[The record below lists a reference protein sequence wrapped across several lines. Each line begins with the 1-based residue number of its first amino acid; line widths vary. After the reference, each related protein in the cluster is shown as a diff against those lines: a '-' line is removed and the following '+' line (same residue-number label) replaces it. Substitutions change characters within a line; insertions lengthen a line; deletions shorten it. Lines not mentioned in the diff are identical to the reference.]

1 MHVCEPKSQF
11 KIFIEKHRTKNI
23 KDTLEEEKKCTNGG
37 TYFTGKPNK
46 ATIGNTV
53 LYWCKDRQRDTW
65 KRIESTHRPQKHG

>member
-23 KDTLEEEKKCTNGG
+23 KDTLEEKKKCTSGG

-46 ATIGNTV
+46 ATIENTV
-53 LYWCKDRQRDTW
+53 LY
-65 KRIESTHRPQKHG
+65 